1 LPVLLRSLKYLKPH
15 WRLVVVTK
23 VALLLSTLTS
33 LIVPYLNQQAID
45 LGLARGDVRLMALI
59 GGGLIG
65 VGLLRALINFVQ
77 RGQHEELLA
86 QGGLYKETH
95 DLQLRDQEQLCRELA
110 WLSEAAEDD
119 GRKPRPAARKQAHE
133 FAV

>member
-1 LPVLLRSLKYLKPH
+1 MPVLLRSLKYLKPY
-15 WRLVVVTK
+15 WRLVVTT

-33 LIVPYLNQQAID
+33 LIVPYLIRQAID
-45 LGLARGDVRLMALI
+45 LGLARGDARLMTLI

-65 VGLLRALINFVQ
+65 VGLLCALINFVQ

-86 QGGLYKETH
+86 QGGLYKEIH

-119 GRKPRPAARKQAHE
+119 GRKLRSAARKQAHE